1 MKGLIK
7 NQVSI
12 SRDVKV
18 EEIVDAYVRSS
29 DKKFRCNLCSK
40 NFSSKHCLK
49 EHGYTHSNE
58 RPYSCN
64 FCRKIF
70 KHASQLSLHKKTHRV
85 KADLSWPKLTDLLK
99 NQILVPVLLDIV
111 PQIVSLPP
119 ISKPQDFSLP
129 KINILF

>member
-12 SRDVKV
+12 SRDIKV

-29 DKKFRCNLCSK
+29 DKKFRCSHCSK

-49 EHGYTHSNE
+49 EHGYTHTNE

-99 NQILVPVLLDIV
+99 NPITVPVSLDIV
-111 PQIVSLPP
+111 PQVVNLPL